1 MKKTFAFL
9 LAVAFVLSFTACASP
24 APAEA
29 PASAEAPAA
38 PATAAPEPVAPA
50 QPNTAEPVTINLFTN
65 LPDRTSGQG
74 LVEQMLIDSYIAE
87 NPHVKINVEALD
99 DESYKTKFKAYAA
112 GSEMPDFVSGW
123 GQPSFLDEV
132 IDAGLLAE
140 LNPADY
146 ADYGF
151 VEGSLSGFSKNG
163 KLYGLARNTD
173 VMGFFYNKAI
183 FDEHGWTAPKS
194 FTELVT
200 LAGEIRK
207 AGLQP
212 VSTSAADGWPLN
224 IMLTGLYAKVHGP
237 GVMEKQLGFI
247 ANKNWNDPEMLEASR
262 LLQDAAKA
270 GLFANGFETADYG
283 TAQSLFTSGQAAM
296 YYMGSWETGMAVSQD
311 IPEDIR
317 SNIRVFA
324 LPAVEGGKGTVSDI
338 SAWNGGGYFVTANS
352 KVKPEALKL
361 LDYFFQPDHW
371 NKLTWEN
378 NICMS
383 AQDFSKYKTGNETPV
398 QLEYIDIFT
407 GANSVTGNSFNDLG
421 TSDFKTK
428 SEKLIVEL
436 AIGSLTPEQF
446 LEQLSAAS

>member
-1 MKKTFAFL
+1 MAVTL
-9 LAVAFVLSFTACASP
+9 IVSLAACTGGTSSEP
-24 APAEA
+24 APESQPKSEA
-29 PASAEAPAA
+29 PSSSAA
-38 PATAAPEPVAPA
+38 PVAEPG
-50 QPNTAEPVTINLFTN
+50 AEPVTINLFTN

-74 LVEQMLIDSYIAE
+74 LVEQMLIDAYIAE
-87 NPHVKINVEALD
+87 NPHVTINIEALD

-173 VMGFFYNKAI
+173 VMGFFYNKGI
-183 FDEHGWTAPKS
+183 FDANGWTVPTTFA
-194 FTELVT
+194 ELVE
-200 LAGEIRK
+200 LSGKIRE

-224 IMLTGLYAKVHGP
+224 IMLTGIFAKVHGP

-247 ANKNWNDPEMLEASR
+247 ANKNWNDPEMLQATQIF
-262 LLQDAAKA
+262 QDAAKA

-296 YYMGSWETGMAVSQD
+296 YYMGSWETGMAVNQD

-317 SNIRVFA
+317 SSLRVFA
-324 LPAVEGGKGTVSDI
+324 LPAVNGGNGTVKDI

-352 KVKPEALKL
+352 KVKDEALKL
-361 LDYFFQPDHW
+361 LAYFFKPENW
-371 NKLTWEN
+371 NRLTWEN
-378 NICMS
+378 NVCMS
-383 AQDFSKYKTGNETPV
+383 AQDFSAYKTGSETPV
-398 QLEYIDIFT
+398 QLEFIDIFT
-407 GANSVTGNSFNDLG
+407 GANSVTGNAFNDLG

-446 LEQLSAAS
+446 LDELSKAS